1 MKRPVLADQL
11 AKDPAGP
18 EQFQALVLEWFDH
31 YGRKNLPWQ
40 QTPTPY
46 HVWLSEIMLQQTQV
60 ATVIPYFERF
70 LQRFPTLISLAKAPL
85 DDVLHL
91 WSGLGYYARARNL
104 HKTAQLIVAEHRG
117 VFPQSVEG
125 LIELPGI
132 GRSTA
137 GAIVSLALGRSAA
150 ILDGNVKRV
159 LSRFFAIQGWTGSAA
174 TLKSLW
180 RLSENLTPDLRA
192 DHYNQ
197 AMMDLGATVCTR
209 SKPACERCPLME
221 GCMALEQDIVAD
233 LPTPKKR
240 MSLPIKKRY
249 WLVSKKQNEVLL
261 KQRPPVGLWG
271 GLWAFPEFESY
282 DELSQWCDKKGLS
295 LNRAEQMAEKRHTFS
310 HYHLDYIPVI
320 CSSPALLP
328 SQIAEPDRTCWY
340 QAKSRVKIGLPKPV
354 SELIAQ
360 LTN

>member
-1 MKRPVLADQL
+1 
-11 AKDPAGP
+11 
-18 EQFQALVLEWFDH
+18 
-31 YGRKNLPWQ
+31 
-40 QTPTPY
+40 
-46 HVWLSEIMLQQTQV
+46 MLQQTQV
-60 ATVIPYFERF
+60 TTVVPYFERF
-70 LQRFPTLISLAKAPL
+70 LQHFPTLITLAKAPL

-104 HKTAQLIVAEHRG
+104 HKTAQLIVAEHNG
-117 VFPQSVEG
+117 CFPLSIEG
-125 LIELPGI
+125 LMELPGI

-137 GAIVSLALGRSAA
+137 GAIMSLALGQSAA

-159 LSRFFAIQGWTGSAA
+159 LSRFFAIQGWTGNAA

-180 RLSENLTPDLRA
+180 RLSESLTPDSRA

-209 SKPACERCPLME
+209 SKPACEQCPLME
-221 GCMALEQDIVAD
+221 GCIALEQGVVAD

-240 MSLPIKKRY
+240 VSLPVKKRY

-282 DELSQWCDKKGLS
+282 DELRQWCDKKGLN
-295 LNRAEQMAEKRHTFS
+295 LNLAEQLAEKRHTFS

-320 CSSPALLP
+320 CSSPLVSL

-360 LTN
+360 LTK